1 MSESF
6 GNHKVVLVVD
16 DNATMRKLLTAQLTK
31 LGVASDTANDGQEAL
46 DKIANTRY
54 RMVFMDV
61 QMPVMDGLEAT
72 KRLRDREKETGN
84 HETIVA
90 LTGHCSRA
98 DCLAAGMDDYVAKPM
113 NIATLK
119 KVVEKWVDEPQPAS
133 T

>member
-1 MSESF
+1 VSEISA
-6 GNHKVVLVVD
+6 NSKIVLVVD
-16 DNATMRKLLTAQLTK
+16 DNATMRKLLTAQLTR
-31 LGVASDTANDGQEAL
+31 LGVIADTANDGQEAL
-46 DKIANTRY
+46 DMIANTRY
-54 RMVFMDV
+54 RIVFMDV
-61 QMPVMDGLEAT
+61 QMPVLDGLEAT
-72 KRLRDREKETGN
+72 RRLREREKETGR

-119 KVVEKWVDEPQPAS
+119 NVVEKWVDSPQPAS